1 MLQSILFTLFL
12 GIVFFIVGTTPYAVY
27 VHPLVW
33 YILGFYLFLSFL
45 LHRLME
51 YGFRE
56 KRKKFV
62 EFYLSGIILR
72 LLLSVFFVGFFLY
85 KEVADVKLFVITFFV
100 LYIFY
105 TSFEIFILYSNLRR
119 D

>member
-1 MLQSILFTLFL
+1 MLKSILVTLLL
-12 GIVFFIVGTTPYAVY
+12 GIVFFVVRSSEYGSW
-27 VHPLVW
+27 VHPGVF
-33 YILGFYLFLSFL
+33 YILGFYLFVSFL
-45 LHRLME
+45 IHRLME
-51 YGFRE
+51 FGFRE

-62 EFYLSGIILR
+62 EFYLSAVVLR

-85 KEVADVKLFVITFFV
+85 NKVEDVKLFIVTFFV

-105 TSFEIFILYSNLRR
+105 TSFEIFVLYSNLRR